1 MKGLNAKNA
10 TSVTSV
16 WLQARPQYR
25 LALVLSAHHK
35 IVFRLQLPP
44 RAIWKGRQA
53 PVLVIRV
60 TLLLIS
66 ISQYRF
72 KPVTES
78 AAVPHFRRSFLPKL
92 VRSRCKNVTALLRP
106 LLSPARLCGSQT
118 DNFLATGVFKVQCH
132 LGGVIIRL
140 RYPYS
145 SCRLLVCFCGYGFPV
160 ISL

>member
-1 MKGLNAKNA
+1 MATGLNAKNA

-35 IVFRLQLPP
+35 LSSDFSCPPGPSGKEGKRLYSSFVLPSCSSLSANIVSNQSQNLQLY
-44 RAIWKGRQA
+44 RTFAGASYRSWSALGAKM
-53 PVLVIRV
+53 
-60 TLLLIS
+60 
-66 ISQYRF
+66 SQ
-72 KPVTES
+72 P
-78 AAVPHFRRSFLPKL
+78 
-92 VRSRCKNVTALLRP
+92 
-106 LLSPARLCGSQT
+106 CGSQT